1 VKPVNN
7 AAYQVS
13 GDFDGQWRDVVGEFG
28 DKPLQNSR
36 EVVVLSLANQR
47 QQI

>member
-7 AAYQVS
+7 AAHQVS

-28 DKPLQNSR
+28 DKPLQNGR